1 MLRDRARC
9 GLQDRSVRFGL
20 ERSPHHPR
28 QAEWRHLGRGN
39 PCGTDPRPAPGRLRR
54 PARGRA
60 MIAPDSDPAGSE
72 NLDVQGIVERCAS
85 QLLSLTL
92 GTTDTRQVPQQQ

>member
-1 MLRDRARC
+1 
-9 GLQDRSVRFGL
+9 
-20 ERSPHHPR
+20 
-28 QAEWRHLGRGN
+28 
-39 PCGTDPRPAPGRLRR
+39 
-54 PARGRA
+54 
-60 MIAPDSDPAGSE
+60 MIAPNSVPAGSE